1 MPIGF
6 FLFRLVMFMRYI
18 IRIFAILYIFTL
30 EIAAL
35 DLSKKYP
42 SYSYVFNEFDIDK
55 SYIHDSDFEQF
66 VLINEKN
73 LKAFYK
79 RSLLRGKEVLP
90 TMKKILV
97 GEGVSDLFIYLS
109 MIESG
114 FSTKAVSPK
123 KAVGLWQF
131 MPATAK
137 HYNLTVCNGYDERC
151 DTKSSTVAAMHY
163 LNKLYK
169 QFGKW
174 YLAAMAYNCGEG
186 CIENAI
192 NKAGTDELTI
202 LTDDVLKYLP
212 RETRDYIKKILL
224 VAMIGENNTLDFS
237 NGVIDGLTEVEIS
250 GDTDLKK
257 LAILLKMEYSTL
269 QKINQNIKNEAMA
282 SYGKSVKIMIP
293 LDKVFAFYLKYEV
306 KKSNINEKKNLISHY
321 VLIGESIESIAKNY
335 NIKMDEIIN
344 TNHLEDNY
352 LTVGQLL
359 IIPVSREVFEN
370 VEKGTSK

>member
-1 MPIGF
+1 MIKGYIF
-6 FLFRLVMFMRYI
+6 KIILLFTLLTSF
-18 IRIFAILYIFTL
+18 IFAF
-30 EIAAL
+30 

-66 VLINEKN
+66 VLSNEKN
-73 LKAFYK
+73 LKAFYR

-114 FSTKAVSPK
+114 FSTNAVSPK
-123 KAVGLWQF
+123 KAAGLWQF

-151 DTKSSTVAAMHY
+151 DTASSTAAAMNY
-163 LNKLYK
+163 LNKLHK

-186 CIENAI
+186 CVENAI
-192 NKAGTDELTI
+192 KKAGTDELTI
-202 LTDDVLKYLP
+202 LTDDTLKYLP
-212 RETRDYIKKILL
+212 KETRDYIKKILL
-224 VAMIGENNTLDFS
+224 VAMIGENKTLDFTS
-237 NGVIDGLTEVEIS
+237 DSVEGLTEVEVS
-250 GDTDLKK
+250 GGTDLKE
-257 LAILLKMEYSTL
+257 LAMLLKMKYSNL
-269 QKINQNIKNEAMA
+269 KKINRNIKN
-282 SYGKSVKIMIP
+282 GKIEKYIQSVKIMIP
-293 LDKVFAFYLKYEV
+293 LEKVFAFYLKYEM
-306 KKSNINEKKNLISHY
+306 KKSKISPKKNLVSHY
-321 VLIGESIESIAKNY
+321 VSMGESIETIAKTY
-335 NIKMDEIIN
+335 NAVIEEIIN

-359 IIPVSREVFEN
+359 IIPVSKDIFEKI
-370 VEKGTSK
+370 EKGISK